1 MNIIIVAVNFI
12 KNFYLSPST
21 SELIALLDFKE
32 DLETSAKDADQRSSV
47 ILTYAKVF
55 LEGLRKSLPYHT
67 IPYHTIPS
75 LTF

>member
-12 KNFYLSPST
+12 KNLCLSPST
-21 SELIALLDFKE
+21 SELIVLLDFKE

-55 LEGLRKSLPYHT
+55 LEGFRKSLL
-67 IPYHTIPS
+67 YHTIPS